1 MQFFLFLTI
10 YVTILNHSDADTNL
24 DKLFL
29 TLASSKRC
37 DLRRAMLAL
46 LRGSWES

>member
-1 MQFFLFLTI
+1 MDRIRIRQSERI
-10 YVTILNHSDADTNL
+10 YNKLADTNL
-24 DKLFL
+24 DGLFL
-29 TLASSKRC
+29 TFASSKRC